1 MQRQSSKGMLFKSLH
16 LIYAALK
23 LPLLL
28 LLILCSHLGFT
39 QTSEIK
45 IYGSLV
51 EQENDKPVPYAT
63 VVLRDTLADKVIQGT
78 TSAATG
84 EFQLT
89 TSSTDI
95 AIVISFMGFETKTIK
110 QFEVIYNEINLGKV
124 VLQQDSEAFDEVIVV
139 GEASKTVFKLDKRV
153 FNVGKDLSTS
163 GASALEVLNNVP
175 SVNVSIEGDIS
186 LRGSG
191 GVQILVNGKPS
202 VLADESSNALGTIT
216 ADMIES
222 IEVITNPSAKYEASG
237 TSGILN
243 IVLKKE
249 EKEGWNGSISA
260 NTGIPDNHSIG
271 FSVNRRTEHFNLFA
285 QMGGGHRSI
294 PRWSEARNTNL
305 LNGESVVS
313 DGLAFRNEDFF
324 NVTLGTDYH
333 INDYN
338 VLTLS
343 GSFAYEWEQ
352 QPSEFNFEFFDS
364 LGNTLSSWE
373 RSEVT
378 SAGNPK
384 FQYELNYNKQ
394 FKNNEEH
401 VFLLSGLGRFFG
413 KEVSSQF
420 SHNTLDGTEIN
431 SDQRMETDY
440 ILATYTFKADYT
452 NPITDEIK
460 LETGAQYVID
470 DASNDFAVSDLVNG
484 EYQPNAAFTN
494 DFQYRQGVLGLYATT
509 AYENK
514 KWGAKAGLRWEQTD
528 LRTLLVNTN
537 EENIQ
542 NFSNFFPSFHTSYTV
557 TERVSFQAGYSRR
570 IQRPSL
576 WSLNPFNN
584 IRNNFSIRVGNPN
597 LLPEFTDSYE
607 LTGIYGIG
615 KATFSSS
622 LYHRF
627 TTNVVERVT
636 SIQEAVTFSK
646 PENIGTNS
654 TIGFETNG
662 KYTPTSWLTLSGD
675 FNFNYFNRQGEFQAQ
690 NFDFTGTQ
698 WTSRLGT
705 KFGLPLD
712 IDLEL
717 TGNYNSSFETV
728 QGTVS
733 GFAFLDA
740 GIRKKILKGKL
751 IVNLGVRDLFRSRID
766 ERFTYQPTFEAY
778 NFRQRGRFIT
788 FGLSYGFGKGEAMTY
803 SGRRR

>member
-1 MQRQSSKGMLFKSLH
+1 MPNPFLSTFTHYLRHYALLGILLFSCLFSL
-16 LIYAALK
+16 A
-23 LPLLL
+23 
-28 LLILCSHLGFT
+28 
-39 QTSEIK
+39 QTSEISITGK
-45 IYGSLV
+45 LI
-51 EQENDKPVPYAT
+51 EQANNKPVPYAT
-63 VVLRDTLADKVIQGT
+63 VVLRDTLLDKVIGGT
-78 TSAATG
+78 TSNETG
-84 EFQLT
+84 RFKLT
-89 TSSTDI
+89 TASLDI
-95 AIVISFMGFETKTIK
+95 ELVISFMGFESRTIK
-110 QFEVIYNEINLGKV
+110 QFDVDNNIINLGTIT
-124 VLQQDSEAFDEVIVV
+124 LNQDSESFQEVVVV
-139 GEASKTVFKLDKRV
+139 GEASKTVFKLDQRV

-285 QMGGGHRSI
+285 QMGAGHRSI
-294 PRWSEARNTNL
+294 PRWTKARNTNL

-313 DGLAFRNEDFF
+313 DGLEFRNEDFF

-352 QPSEFNFEFFDS
+352 QPSEINFQFFDS
-364 LGNTLSSWE
+364 LGNSISSWQRTE
-373 RSEVT
+373 ET

-384 FQYELNYNKQ
+384 FQYELNYNKV

-401 VFLLSGLGRFFG
+401 VLLISGLGRFFG
-413 KEVSSQF
+413 KEVFSQF
-420 SHNTLDGTEIN
+420 NHNTLDGTEII
-431 SDQRMETDY
+431 SDQQTETDY
-440 ILATYTFKADYT
+440 VLATYTFKADYT

-460 LETGAQYVID
+460 LEAGAQYVID
-470 DASNDFAVSDLVNG
+470 DASNDFAVSNFVNG
-484 EYQPNAAFTN
+484 NYQPNAAFTN
-494 DFQYRQGVLGLYATT
+494 DFDYRQGVLGIYATSS
-509 AYENK
+509 YENK

-537 EENIQ
+537 EENNQ
-542 NFSNFFPSFHTSYTV
+542 NFANFFPSFHTSYTL
-557 TERVSFQAGYSRR
+557 TDRVSFQAGYSRR

-627 TTNVVERVT
+627 TTNVVERVAT
-636 SIQEAVTFSK
+636 IQEAVTFTR

-654 TIGFETNG
+654 TFGFETNG

-675 FNFNYFNRQGEFQAQ
+675 FNFNYFNRQGAFQAQ
-690 NFDFTGTQ
+690 VFDFTGTQ
-698 WTSRLGT
+698 WTSKLGT
-705 KFGLPLD
+705 KFGLPAD
-712 IDLEL
+712 IDIEL

-740 GIRKKILKGKL
+740 GVRKKIFKGKV

-766 ERFTYQPTFEAY
+766 ERFTYQPMFEAY
-778 NFRQRGRFIT
+778 SFRQRGRFIT
-788 FGLSYGFGKGEAMTY
+788 FGVSYGFGKGEAMTY
-803 SGRRR
+803 TGRRR